1 MKKIFFYTI
10 CLCSALLFATC
21 TENETLSSDRLTVD
35 KTSIQ
40 ASAIGGTVSFG
51 LYTDARW
58 TITSDASWLTIL
70 SPSGAGMAKIIV
82 RADINTLPEDREAL
96 LRITAGEDVLDVRVV
111 QPALTPPERVDGIL
125 GDDVNACPVEA
136 VSLSI
141 LPVQNA
147 LSYIWYRDGLAIPS
161 GTATTLVVTKSGD
174 YTVAS
179 VNPAGTAT
187 VSPVKTVRITP
198 CPPAA
203 AGAIAGDGY
212 NVCPEETVTLSI
224 APIESA
230 TAYQWYKNSQLIPGA
245 TAASY
250 TVAESGSYTVA
261 GTSSAGTGT
270 PSPVKTVMVGPC
282 GASIVDE
289 MVGEWKATETIGYL
303 NNGSWTSTPST
314 FTITMEKLNATT
326 VKIRNV
332 AGGRPA
338 EPEVTLIGQVDL
350 ATNVLS
356 LPCQVV
362 TPNWYSSSE
371 RTTYFIAMVYN
382 TFLLNMGIGVT
393 AWIDRTAGKPAMNI
407 RSGNGNY
414 SYAILM
420 VTDDRS
426 TGGSRYYALNTRWEK
441 Q

>member
-1 MKKIFFYTI
+1 M
-10 CLCSALLFATC
+10 
-21 TENETLSSDRLTVD
+21 
-35 KTSIQ
+35 
-40 ASAIGGTVSFG
+40 G
-51 LYTDARW
+51 DA
-58 TITSDASWLTIL
+58 
-70 SPSGAGMAKIIV
+70 V
-82 RADINTLPEDREAL
+82 NT
-96 LRITAGEDVLDVRVV
+96 
-111 QPALTPPERVDGIL
+111 
-125 GDDVNACPVEA
+125 CPVEA

-147 LSYIWYRDGLAIPS
+147 LSYIWYRDGLEVPA
-161 GTATTLVVTKSGD
+161 GTATTLVATKSGD

-179 VNPAGTAT
+179 VNPAGTTTANI
-187 VSPVKTVRITP
+187 VKTVKITP

-203 AGAIAGDGY
+203 AGAIAGDDY
-212 NVCPEETVTLSI
+212 NVCPAESVTLSI
-224 APIESA
+224 APVESA

-250 TVAESGSYTVA
+250 VVAESGSYTVA

-270 PSPVKTVMVGPC
+270 PSPVKVIAIGPC

-289 MVGEWKATETIGYL
+289 MVGDWKATETAYL
-303 NNGSWTSTPST
+303 YSGGWVQTPST

-332 AGGRPA
+332 AGGNPS
-338 EPEVTLIGQVDL
+338 EPVVTLIGQVNL

-362 TPNWYSSSE
+362 TPNWYSTSE
-371 RTTYFIAMVYN
+371 RTTYFIAMAYN
-382 TFLLNMGIGVT
+382 TFLLNMGVGLT

-407 RSGNGNY
+407 RSGYGNY

-420 VTDDRS
+420 ATDDLA